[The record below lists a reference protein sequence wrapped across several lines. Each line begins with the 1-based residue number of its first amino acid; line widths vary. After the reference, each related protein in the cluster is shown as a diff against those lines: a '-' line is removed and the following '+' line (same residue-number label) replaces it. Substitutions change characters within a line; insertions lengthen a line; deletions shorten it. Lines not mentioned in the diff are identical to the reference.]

1 MGNSNEGVHY
11 DYVGMTLSLLCAVH
25 CAALPF
31 LALALPA
38 LVRHSEQAEAWV
50 VGGAVVIGLS
60 AVRASRR
67 RRGSRRVR
75 MIICGAL
82 AGIVISRVFAHGP
95 WETVLMI
102 SSSLTLIGA
111 HFMNCREC
119 LRACRCK
126 PVVAAIV
133 FLAAFSI
140 TPAASAAA
148 PERVALQYL
157 GTPYRFGGASMR
169 GIDCSAFVQR
179 VFRAVGVDLP
189 RTASRQYE
197 LGCVVSRDE
206 LVPGDLLFFRDTY
219 RRGISHVGIFI
230 GRSRFIHAARRG
242 VTISK
247 LSSRYWARRFATARR
262 LLTAEPIAA
271 AAVEACLDEQ
281 GE

>member
-1 MGNSNEGVHY
+1 LGNSNEGVQY

-38 LVRHSEQAEAWV
+38 LARHSEQAEAWV

-67 RRGSRRVR
+67 RRGSRTVR
-75 MIICGAL
+75 MTICGAL

-133 FLAAFSI
+133 FLTAFSI
-140 TPAASAAA
+140 TPAAEPTIGSA
-148 PERVALQYL
+148 RVARRA
-157 GTPYRFGGASMR
+157 GTLLSTPPIAN
-169 GIDCSAFVQR
+169 SA
-179 VFRAVGVDLP
+179 
-189 RTASRQYE
+189 
-197 LGCVVSRDE
+197 
-206 LVPGDLLFFRDTY
+206 
-219 RRGISHVGIFI
+219 
-230 GRSRFIHAARRG
+230 RSRRHDHG
-242 VTISK
+242 CD
-247 LSSRYWARRFATARR
+247 L
-262 LLTAEPIAA
+262 
-271 AAVEACLDEQ
+271 C
-281 GE
+281 